1 MRRKRGWGRVLI
13 GLALIIGAIAA
24 IVIGIVAIVGELHRI
39 EDDAVA
45 RGQMGQT
52 LSFTAADPSD
62 YTVYLVSGLDV
73 SATGCRVTVAD
84 GAEITLVGARQDVEY
99 TIGNASSIGRFDT
112 EAGDVEILCQPEMAA
127 EYIVTPG
134 TPGIVRTV
142 LMIIAGGFAFFA
154 GIGLLIWGLI
164 GKRVPA

>member
-1 MRRKRGWGRVLI
+1 MSVQRL
-13 GLALIIGAIAA
+13 
-24 IVIGIVAIVGELHRI
+24 

-45 RGQMGQT
+45 RGQMGQP
-52 LSFTAADPSD
+52 LSFTAADPGD
-62 YTVYLVSGLDV
+62 YTVYLVNGFNV
-73 SATGCRVTVAD
+73 GATGCNVALAD
-84 GAEITLVGARQDVEY
+84 GTQITLVGARQDVEY

-112 EAGDVEILCQPEMAA
+112 EAGDVEILCQPDMAA